1 MSQATNFFMEKH
13 QDLRNFILEL
23 KYGVAHDNTANHIAQ
38 QIPFRLNKSSKY
50 VNGIDLTL
58 ATQNK

>member
-1 MSQATNFFMEKH
+1 MEKH